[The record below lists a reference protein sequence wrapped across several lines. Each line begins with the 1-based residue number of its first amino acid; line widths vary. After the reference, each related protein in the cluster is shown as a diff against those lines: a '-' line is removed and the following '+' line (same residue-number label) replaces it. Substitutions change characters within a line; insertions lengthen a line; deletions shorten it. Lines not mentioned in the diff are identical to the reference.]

1 MIMSYL
7 NNYANDNIIPCFKG
21 LNNILSESIN
31 KQVELMDNNYNNS
44 LNFDIFSNTYFSIK
58 EKYFENI
65 KKSINSYGT
74 SDYEQNLDK
83 KMDSLRTLS
92 ENDNQKRNGV
102 ITDKIFNELFDKLEQ
117 TELFIRTFQNSNE
130 FENLLSNNINKLNL
144 SYKKMKYNINNNNY
158 LDYLVS
164 ILDNKMLTI
173 KNMTLYYY
181 NSINITY
188 YKIKNYLN
196 QTIDEIENLLTICN
210 NITYTVIMD
219 KYSLISKE
227 ISESNKDYN
236 FENEHNEID
245 NDKKLIEHSLITQNS
260 DILTKI
266 SIVNNHRKA
275 KFFLSIKNETN
286 KNDFKIDFGIINQNS
301 PDEMKIEISTPF
313 GECGKY
319 IDEYII
325 NFNDVNFTTI
335 WNSLSIY
342 LNSFVNFE
350 SYKMEYSKYI
360 FENDSEISCVVINGI
375 EFCVTSKCKDIRII
389 ESLSKFIMIGKNY
402 TDTLTL
408 DFFLK

>member
-1 MIMSYL
+1 
-7 NNYANDNIIPCFKG
+7 
-21 LNNILSESIN
+21 
-31 KQVELMDNNYNNS
+31 
-44 LNFDIFSNTYFSIK
+44 
-58 EKYFENI
+58 
-65 KKSINSYGT
+65 
-74 SDYEQNLDK
+74 
-83 KMDSLRTLS
+83 MDSLRTLS

-158 LDYLVS
+158 LDYLVP

-196 QTIDEIENLLTICN
+196 QAIDEIENLLTICN

-260 DILTKI
+260 DFLTKI

-313 GECGKY
+313 GNCGKN
-319 IDEYII
+319 IDQYII
-325 NFNDVNFTTI
+325 YFDEVNFTTI

-350 SYKMEYSKYI
+350 SYKIIKSKYKI
-360 FENDSEISCVVINGI
+360 EDNSIRRCVQIQGIGICMAGECESENIVII
-375 EFCVTSKCKDIRII
+375 QPLSQYIIIR
-389 ESLSKFIMIGKNY
+389 KNWR
-402 TDTLTL
+402 
-408 DFFLK
+408 